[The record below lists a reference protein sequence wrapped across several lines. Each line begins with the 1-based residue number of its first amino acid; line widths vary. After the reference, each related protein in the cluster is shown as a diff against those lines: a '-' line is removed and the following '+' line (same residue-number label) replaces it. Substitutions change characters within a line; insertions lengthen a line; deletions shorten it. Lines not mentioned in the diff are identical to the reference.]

1 MNENY
6 LQMLIEATQKKSAA
20 LDKVLNL
27 SVRQDRLL
35 EDPEMDMEAFGKIG
49 DEKGELVDELNRLD
63 EGFEDVYYDKVREQI
78 KNDGSKYTEQINTLK
93 QLIRDITDKTV
104 QLQARELRSKK
115 KAEEYFNKQYK
126 KIGDSRRSSKAAYDY
141 YKSMKNIN
149 ALPPQFLDDKN

>member
-6 LQMLIEATQKKSAA
+6 LQMLIEATRKKSAA
-20 LDKVLNL
+20 LDKVLDL

-35 EDPEMDMEAFGKIG
+35 ENPEMDMDAFGKIV
-49 DEKGELVDELNRLD
+49 DEKGKLVDELNMLD
-63 EGFEDVYYDKVREQI
+63 EGFEDMYYDKVREQI
-78 KNDGSKYTEQINTLK
+78 KDSGSKHTGQINELK
-93 QLIRDITDKTV
+93 QLIRDVTDKTV

-149 ALPPQFLDDKN
+149 NLPPQFLDDKN